1 MTDTAQQARNVFKE
15 WGLHITSLLSVF
27 LLSAFYYDVKQY
39 GEELKEI
46 NVNMAVLT
54 SNSISHDKRLTSVE
68 TDVKKLDK
76 GFVNLETRVGYLESG
91 R

>member
-1 MTDTAQQARNVFKE
+1 MTDTAQQAKNAFEK

-39 GEELKEI
+39 GEELKQI
-46 NVNMAVLT
+46 NINMAVLS

-68 TDVKKLDK
+68 TDVKKLN
-76 GFVNLETRVGYLESG
+76 GRVIALETTNIYTGG
-91 R
+91 RR

>member
-1 MTDTAQQARNVFKE
+1 MTDTAQQARSVFKE

-46 NVNMAVLT
+46 NVNMAVLS
-54 SNSISHDKRLTSVE
+54 SNSINHDKRLTSVE

-76 GFVNLETRVGYLESG
+76 WSINIETRVGYLEG
-91 R
+91 GK